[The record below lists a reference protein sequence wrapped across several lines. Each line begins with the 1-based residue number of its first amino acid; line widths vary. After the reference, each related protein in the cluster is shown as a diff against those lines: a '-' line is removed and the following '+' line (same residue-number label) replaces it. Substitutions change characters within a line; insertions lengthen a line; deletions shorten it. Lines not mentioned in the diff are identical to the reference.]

1 MLASAGRVL
10 GTIGGGQL
18 EYMGIDGARAFFAGF
33 CQAIAASHPAR
44 PRDWPMLRRACN
56 ARHRAGWHRWPRR
69 FHTRSNRC
77 VRGQSNRAY
86 LWCRACGRALATAL
100 SALPLHL
107 RLIDQRAEELALA
120 AGWINTVLTPV
131 PEAQM
136 DAAKRGDAF
145 VIPTH
150 DHGLDFLLADAAL
163 ARGDAAYV
171 GMISSATKRARFA
184 SWTVRHGA
192 NAPMDALACPIGA
205 PPLRD
210 KRPEMIAAFVVPEI
224 LAALS
229 LQATCRPRTHT

>member
-1 MLASAGRVL
+1 M
-10 GTIGGGQL
+10 
-18 EYMGIDGARAFFAGF
+18 
-33 CQAIAASHPAR
+33 
-44 PRDWPMLRRACN
+44 
-56 ARHRAGWHRWPRR
+56 
-69 FHTRSNRC
+69 
-77 VRGQSNRAY
+77 
-86 LWCRACGRALATAL
+86 ATAL